1 MTYRETQQFLIWALN
16 SKGLQD
22 DDCNNISSTVTFT
35 EQQSITLVGPS
46 TSKMDNDDYRPVGK
60 HVHTCRMIV
69 IVITTQQ

>member
-1 MTYRETQQFLIWALN
+1 MTYRETRQFLIWVLN

-35 EQQSITLVGPS
+35 EQQSITPVGPS

-60 HVHTCRMIV
+60 HVHTYRMIV